1 MIQQAM
7 QRARL
12 AAAGV
17 PAPAGVSG
25 YEILAITAGQGNHWV
40 FPAEALRRSL
50 PLWDG
55 VESFVDHAARTGQQR
70 SVRDLCGRCSAPR
83 WDQAAEGVRLTFTPC
98 GPSGPLV
105 DALAR
110 ELLAAGAR
118 QPDVGFSADVGFT
131 VEGQGPVQC
140 MRVREIV
147 RVFSLDV
154 VIDPARGGAFL
165 SALEVGARQAVP
177 VPKDSPGV
185 PEIGARLALPV
196 LRDSPGASENGQRVA
211 RHGVAAGG
219 GQNACANRKE
229 EITMEPN
236 DSGFRA
242 GLGAGSAATMA
253 AGQAPDDRARLAS
266 DTEAARV
273 ARMELCSLLLDS
285 SLAASRLPL
294 PLQEHLRRRFSGRSF
309 EASDLTA
316 AVDEARKLAS
326 DLTAGLAVSGLRQV
340 QAMYSTE
347 DQLQAAVDDLL
358 DAPREHG
365 AAGARVH
372 RLSGIRE
379 LYHTLTGD
387 LDYHGGYYPE
397 RAGLSTTA
405 DFTGLVKNALNKIV
419 ANQWG
424 RLGRAGYD
432 WWTKVATVEH
442 FNSLQSITGTLVGTV
457 GSLPAVA
464 EGAEYTE
471 LTIGDSPETA
481 TFTKY
486 GGYIPLTLELIDRD
500 ETRKLRAYP
509 RELASAGLRKI
520 SALVAAIF
528 TESGGAGP
536 TLADGGA
543 LFNAAAVASAGGH
556 KNLLTTAL
564 SAGEWE
570 VVSAAVYNQPLLL
583 KNAGGYYGAGPK
595 MAINPRYLLAPRAL
609 YLMAAKILYPSLENA
624 ASIYSENL
632 QQGKPGDVVLVPEW
646 TDATDWAAACDPE
659 IAPAIYIGER
669 FGIAPEV
676 FIAGDEHSPAVF
688 SNDEHRLKVRHF
700 LAVWVNDYRPLHKSN
715 VAA

>member
-1 MIQQAM
+1 MDQQTIH
-7 QRARL
+7 RGRL
-12 AAAGV
+12 AATGAPQAGS
-17 PAPAGVSG
+17 AGG
-25 YEILAITAGQGNHWV
+25 YEILAITAGQGNQWV
-40 FPAEALRRSL
+40 FPAEVLRRSL

-55 VESFVDHAARTGQQR
+55 VESFVDHAARLGQPR
-70 SVRDLCGRCSAPR
+70 SVRDLCGRCGNPR
-83 WDQAAEGVRLTFTPC
+83 WDCTASGVRLTFTPC
-98 GPSGPLV
+98 GPSAPLV

-110 ELLAAGAR
+110 ELLAAGSR
-118 QPDVGFSADVGFT
+118 QADVGFSADIGFT
-131 VEGQGPVQC
+131 TEEGAPGEPA
-140 MRVREIV
+140 RVREIV

-154 VIDPARGGAFL
+154 VVDPARGGAFL
-165 SALEVGARQAVP
+165 SALDAIQAGVMGGSQAQQEAGMRWGGLAGGSSGPNRQEDMTMSTS
-177 VPKDSPGV
+177 DSGIRASLVAGGPGLGDSG
-185 PEIGARLALPV
+185 PAAGDRTLP
-196 LRDSPGASENGQRVA
+196 ASETETDA
-211 RHGVAAGG
+211 
-219 GQNACANRKE
+219 
-229 EITMEPN
+229 I
-236 DSGFRA
+236 
-242 GLGAGSAATMA
+242 
-253 AGQAPDDRARLAS
+253 RLS
-266 DTEAARV
+266 RT
-273 ARMELCSLLLDS
+273 ELCGLLLES
-285 SLAASRLPL
+285 SLTASRLPL
-294 PLQEHLRRRFSGRSF
+294 PLQEHLRRRFAGRAF
-309 EASDLTA
+309 EGQELTT
-316 AVDEARKLAS
+316 AVEEARKLAS
-326 DLTAGLAVSGLRQV
+326 DLTAGMAVSGLRQV

-365 AAGARVH
+365 AEGARVH

-387 LDYHGGYYPE
+387 LDYHGGYYAD
-397 RAGLSTTA
+397 RARLATTA

-432 WWTKVATVEH
+432 WWTRVATVEH

-457 GSLPAVA
+457 GSLPSVA

-520 SALVAAIF
+520 SALVAAVF
-528 TESGGAGP
+528 TEGGGVGP

-543 LFNAAAVASAGGH
+543 LFNATAVTSAGGH

-564 SAGEWE
+564 SAAEWE
-570 VVSAAVYNQPLLL
+570 VVSAAVYNQPLLV
-583 KNAGGYYGAGPK
+583 KNASSFYGAGPK

-609 YLMAAKILYPSLENA
+609 YLAAAKILYPSLENA
-624 ASIYSENL
+624 ANIYSENL

-646 TDATDWAAACDPE
+646 TDATDWAAACDPD
-659 IAPAIYIGER
+659 IAPAIFIGER

-715 VAA
+715 VAS

>member
-12 AAAGV
+12 AAPGA
-17 PAPAGVSG
+17 PAPTGAGG
-25 YEILAITAGQGNHWV
+25 YQILAITAGRGNQWV

-55 VESFVDHAARTGQQR
+55 VECFVDHAARTGQQR
-70 SVRDLCGRCSAPR
+70 SVRDLCGRCGEPR
-83 WDQAAEGVRLTFTPC
+83 WDGPAEGVRLTFTPC
-98 GPSGPLV
+98 GPSGPRV

-110 ELLAAGAR
+110 ELLSAGDWR
-118 QPDVGFSADVGFT
+118 PDVGFSADIGFT
-131 VEGQGPVQC
+131 VEGEGLGDAT
-140 MRVREIV
+140 RVREIV

-154 VIDPARGGAFL
+154 VVDPARGGAFL
-165 SALEVGARQAVP
+165 APLEGGA
-177 VPKDSPGV
+177 PGFPDLGEAQGV
-185 PEIGARLALPV
+185 LGAAQTGVLAA
-196 LRDSPGASENGQRVA
+196 ASD
-211 RHGVAAGG
+211 AAGS
-219 GQNACANRKE
+219 GQSSAGPPVRTGDGRNARPNRTE
-229 EITMEPN
+229 EMTMEGN
-236 DSGFRA
+236 DVGIRA
-242 GLGAGSAATMA
+242 GLGSGSGTGGAGMTGGTPEERGLL
-253 AGQAPDDRARLAS
+253 AGE
-266 DTEAARV
+266 TEAARV
-273 ARMELCSLLLDS
+273 VRAELGGLLLES

-294 PLQEHLRRRFSGRSF
+294 PLQEHLRRRFGGRAF
-309 EASDLTA
+309 EAADLTA
-316 AVDEARKLAS
+316 AVEEARKLAS
-326 DLTAGLAVSGLRQV
+326 DLTAGMAVSGLRQA
-340 QAMYSTE
+340 QAMYSAE

-358 DAPREHG
+358 DAPRDHG
-365 AAGARVH
+365 AAGLRAH

-397 RAGLSTTA
+397 RARLATTA
-405 DFTGLVKNALNKIV
+405 DFTGLVKNALNKVV

-442 FNSLQSITGTLVGTV
+442 FNSLQGITGTLVGTV
-457 GSLPAVA
+457 GGLPEVA

-528 TESGGAGP
+528 TQSGGVGP

-543 LFNAAAVASAGGH
+543 LFNATAATSAAGH

-564 SAGEWE
+564 SAAEWE
-570 VVSAAVYNQPLLL
+570 AVSAAVYNQPLLV
-583 KNAGGYYGAGPK
+583 KNAGGSYGTGPK
-595 MAINPRYLLAPRAL
+595 MAINPRYLLAPRSL
-609 YLMAAKILYPSLENA
+609 YLTAAKILYPSLENA
-624 ASIYSENL
+624 ATIYSENL
-632 QQGKPGDVVLVPEW
+632 QQGKPGDVALVPEW
-646 TDATDWAAACDPE
+646 TDATDWAAVCDPE

>member
-12 AAAGV
+12 AAAG
-17 PAPAGVSG
+17 APEPGGAGG
-25 YEILAITAGQGNHWV
+25 YEILAITAGQGNQWV

-70 SVRDLCGRCSAPR
+70 SVRDLCGRCSDPR
-83 WDQAAEGVRLTFTPC
+83 WDQAADGVRLTFTPC

-110 ELLAAGAR
+110 GLLAAGA
-118 QPDVGFSADVGFT
+118 QHPDVGFSADVGFT
-131 VEGQGPVQC
+131 VEEQAQG
-140 MRVREIV
+140 RSREVREIV

-154 VIDPARGGAFL
+154 VVDPARGGAFL
-165 SALEVGARQAVP
+165 AALDADDGGAAGLSKAQ
-177 VPKDSPGV
+177 DSPAAA
-185 PEIGARLALPV
+185 EGAV
-196 LRDSPGASENGQRVA
+196 LTVAPGAVEDAQPVSGPRV
-211 RHGVAAGG
+211 GMGG
-219 GQNACANRKE
+219 RPNEHPIRKE
-229 EITMEPN
+229 EMTMDPN
-236 DSGFRA
+236 DSGI
-242 GLGAGSAATMA
+242 GTSLGAGSAGPGAG
-253 AGQAPDDRARLAS
+253 GQAADDRARLAGE
-266 DTEAARV
+266 TGAARL
-273 ARMELCSLLLDS
+273 ARMELCGLLLES

-294 PLQEHLRRRFSGRSF
+294 PLQEHLRRRFGGRAF
-309 EASDLTA
+309 EAQELTVS
-316 AVDEARKLAS
+316 VDEARKLAS
-326 DLTAGLAVSGLRQV
+326 DLTAGMAVSGLRQV

-358 DAPREHG
+358 DAPREHDLE
-365 AAGARVH
+365 GARVH

-387 LDYHGGYYPE
+387 LDYHGGYYPD
-397 RAGLSTTA
+397 RARLSTTA

-457 GSLPAVA
+457 GSLPTVA

-471 LTIGDSPETA
+471 LAIGDSPETA

-543 LFNAAAVASAGGH
+543 LFNATAVTSAGGH

-564 SAGEWE
+564 SASEWE
-570 VVSAAVYNQPLLL
+570 VVGAAVYNQPLLV
-583 KNAGGYYGAGPK
+583 KNAGGYYGTGPK

-609 YLMAAKILYPSLENA
+609 YLTAAKILYPSLENA

>member
-1 MIQQAM
+1 MTQQAM

-12 AAAGV
+12 AVAG
-17 PAPAGVSG
+17 APEPGGAGG
-25 YEILAITAGQGNHWV
+25 YEILAITAGQGNQWV
-40 FPAEALRRSL
+40 FPTEVLRRSL

-55 VESFVDHAARTGQQR
+55 VESFVDHAARLGQQR
-70 SVRDLCGRCSAPR
+70 SVRDLCGRCSDPR
-83 WDQAAEGVRLTFTPC
+83 WDGAAGGVRLTFTPC
-98 GPSGPLV
+98 GPSAPLV

-110 ELLAAGAR
+110 ELLAAGSR
-118 QPDVGFSADVGFT
+118 QPDVGFSADIGFT
-131 VEGQGPVQC
+131 AEERAQGERA
-140 MRVREIV
+140 RVREIV

-154 VIDPARGGAFL
+154 VVDPARGGAFL
-165 SALEVGARQAVP
+165 AALDVGARHAVP
-177 VPKDSPGV
+177 VLGNSPSV
-185 PEIGARLALPV
+185 
-196 LRDSPGASENGQRVA
+196 SENGQQID
-211 RHGVAAGG
+211 RHGATTGG
-219 GQNACANRKE
+219 GRNTYANRKE
-229 EITMEPN
+229 EMTMDSS
-236 DSGFRA
+236 DSGMGTGLAA
-242 GLGAGSAATMA
+242 GNAAAGA
-253 AGQAPDDRARLAS
+253 AGQAAGERVRLAGETGTARPAG
-266 DTEAARV
+266 TERAD
-273 ARMELCSLLLDS
+273 LCGLLLES

-294 PLQEHLRRRFSGRSF
+294 PLQDHLRRRFGGRAF
-309 EASDLTA
+309 EGQELSS

-326 DLTAGLAVSGLRQV
+326 DLTAGMSVSGLRQV
-340 QAMYSTE
+340 QAMFSTE

-365 AAGARVH
+365 AEGARVH

-379 LYHTLTGD
+379 LYHSLTGD
-387 LDYHGGYYPE
+387 LEYHGGYYAD
-397 RAGLSTTA
+397 RARLSTTA

-432 WWTKVATVEH
+432 WWTRVATVEH
-442 FNSLQSITGTLVGTV
+442 FNSLQGITGTLVGTV
-457 GSLPAVA
+457 GSLPSVA

-528 TESGGAGP
+528 TESGGVGP

-543 LFNAAAVASAGGH
+543 LFNATAVTSSGGH

-570 VVSAAVYNQPLLL
+570 VVSAAVYNQPLLV
-583 KNAGGYYGAGPK
+583 KNAGGFYGSGPK

-609 YLMAAKILYPSLENA
+609 YLTAAKILYPSLENA

-632 QQGKPGDVVLVPEW
+632 QQGKPGDVLLVPEW
-646 TDATDWAAACDPE
+646 TDATDWAAACDPD
-659 IAPAIYIGER
+659 IAPAIYIAER